1 VTFPIFQYLLRD
13 SLRRSAE
20 LSWNLPWKMKA
31 RKDQNAKVLSE
42 IRIGFKFQRLTP
54 SSHGEKLFLNQKRKS
69 TILEDLG
76 EICLILVLFSG
87 SPTRPR
93 SEGNPE
99 EIEKT
104 IKMSQNYFSSQ
115 ICLQSD
121 WNYYFSWPITAAGV
135 TGSEYWLVDF
145 LIFLGW
151 DRAVPRTR
159 PPHWICSCQNRKTL
173 ESSISKKMCFLKISN
188 RSKKIVFQS

>member
-1 VTFPIFQYLLRD
+1 
-13 SLRRSAE
+13 
-20 LSWNLPWKMKA
+20 MKA

-104 IKMSQNYFSSQ
+104 IKMSQKSKQKLFFFPNLFAIRLELLLFLTDHGSGGHGFRVLIGRLFDFSRLRPGRSTYQ
-115 ICLQSD
+115 ASSLD
-121 WNYYFSWPITAAGV
+121 LLM
-135 TGSEYWLVDF
+135 SEPKN
-145 LIFLGW
+145 
-151 DRAVPRTR
+151 PRKF
-159 PPHWICSCQNRKTL
+159 NF
-173 ESSISKKMCFLKISN
+173 KKN
-188 RSKKIVFQS
+188 VFFEHFKSL